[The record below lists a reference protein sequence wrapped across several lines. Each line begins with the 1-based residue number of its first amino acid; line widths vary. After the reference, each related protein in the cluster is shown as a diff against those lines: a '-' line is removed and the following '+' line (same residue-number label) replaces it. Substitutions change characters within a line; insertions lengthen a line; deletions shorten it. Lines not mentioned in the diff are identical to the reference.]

1 MSKDIQVGDKKIRQ
15 LEVKLFVTSLLLQEL
30 LDETG
35 GNTRFKHK
43 LKFHINGMQ
52 KELDKVL
59 SVEMSDN
66 TLSLFITDAV
76 SGLEDLIDKALS
88 DEDR

>member
-1 MSKDIQVGDKKIRQ
+1 
-15 LEVKLFVTSLLLQEL
+15 
-30 LDETG
+30 
-35 GNTRFKHK
+35 
-43 LKFHINGMQ
+43 MQ

-76 SGLEDLIDKALS
+76 SGLEGLIDKALS
-88 DEDR
+88 NEDR

>member
-30 LDETG
+30 LDETE

-43 LKFHINGMQ
+43 LRFHINGMQ

-76 SGLEDLIDKALS
+76 SGLEGLIDKALS
-88 DEDR
+88 NEDR

>member
-30 LDETG
+30 LDETE

-43 LKFHINGMQ
+43 LRFHINGMQ
-52 KELDKVL
+52 RELDKVL

-76 SGLEDLIDKALS
+76 SGLEGLIDKALS
-88 DEDR
+88 NEDR